1 MYLAYCY
8 HFDTISVM
16 AMTLRLDPDTDLR
29 LTELAKALGISKSQ
43 AVVTAVERLIASQ
56 SSETVT
62 SRIFDKV
69 LERDAEL
76 LQRLSDA

>member
-1 MYLAYCY
+1 
-8 HFDTISVM
+8 M

-29 LTELAKALGISKSQ
+29 LTELAKTLGISKSQ
-43 AVVTAVERLIASQ
+43 AVVTAVEQLLASQ
-56 SSETVT
+56 SSATVT

>member
-1 MYLAYCY
+1 
-8 HFDTISVM
+8 M

-29 LTELAKALGISKSQ
+29 LTELAKTLGISKSQ
-43 AVVTAVERLIASQ
+43 AVVTAVEQLLASQ

>member
-1 MYLAYCY
+1 
-8 HFDTISVM
+8 M

-29 LTELAKALGISKSQ
+29 LTELAKTLGISKSQ
-43 AVVTAVERLIASQ
+43 AVVTAVEQLLASQ
-56 SSETVT
+56 SSEIVT

-76 LQRLSDA
+76 LRRLSDA

>member
-1 MYLAYCY
+1 
-8 HFDTISVM
+8 
-16 AMTLRLDPDTDLR
+16 
-29 LTELAKALGISKSQ
+29 
-43 AVVTAVERLIASQ
+43 VTAVEQLLASQ

>member
-1 MYLAYCY
+1 
-8 HFDTISVM
+8 
-16 AMTLRLDPDTDLR
+16 MTLRLDPDTDLR

-69 LERDAEL
+69 LQRDAEL

>member
-1 MYLAYCY
+1 
-8 HFDTISVM
+8 M

-29 LTELAKALGISKSQ
+29 LTELAKTLGISKSQ
-43 AVVTAVERLIASQ
+43 AVVTAVVQLLASQ